1 MMPAGATP
9 QESFSAGWYGKIPG
23 TGDFIARR
31 MPSAFSES
39 WDRWLQAAIA
49 GSRDRLGARWRDTFL
64 SMPIWRFVLSPG
76 MLTSNAWAGIM
87 VPSVDAVGRYFPLA
101 VASSLPS
108 ASLDLI
114 STLFAAEAWFDEIE
128 AIALTAIAPAA
139 DSGAIDSAIVQKPFR
154 TEWLRYPAEHDGTVP
169 IRGAKPQMLWVPL
182 GPRTDGSNSEPE
194 PEVHVLAERL
204 AEPAAVWLAEQSE
217 LFGRCLL
224 LCEALPPAEQ
234 YCAMMDGRWVE
245 RGWGR
250 RDTRSGAAA

>member
-1 MMPAGATP
+1 MTGTT
-9 QESFSAGWYGKIPG
+9 QESFPAGWYGKIPG

-31 MPSAFSES
+31 MPSSFSEA
-39 WDRWLQAAIA
+39 WDRWLQVAIA
-49 GSRDRLGARWRDTFL
+49 GSRERLGARWRDTFL

-76 MLTSNAWAGIM
+76 MLTPNAWGGIM

-101 VASSLPS
+101 VASALPS
-108 ASLDLI
+108 ASLDLVG
-114 STLFAAEAWFDEIE
+114 TLFAAESWFDELE
-128 AIALTAIAPAA
+128 TIALSAIAPAA
-139 DSGAIDSAIVQKPFR
+139 DSAAIDAAIVQQPFR
-154 TEWLRYPAEHDGTVP
+154 TGWLRLPEGRDDTVP

-182 GPRTDGSNSEPE
+182 GARSAQAPGPE
-194 PEVHVLAERL
+194 LHDLAERL
-204 AEPAAVWLAEQSE
+204 AEPAAVWLAEESE

-250 RDTRSGAAA
+250 RDVRSGATA